1 MAHRARGGV
10 KVSEAPPTRS
20 DGDIT
25 IVIERGDRW
34 DIADLLLDEAIK
46 LEADARG
53 RRRNSPARA
62 SLLDK
67 AGRPHALSVR
77 IRP

>member
-1 MAHRARGGV
+1 MS
-10 KVSEAPPTRS
+10 VSDAPPTRS

-25 IVIERGDRW
+25 VVIERGDRW
-34 DIADLLLDEAIK
+34 DIADLLLDETIR
-46 LEADARG
+46 LEADARN
-53 RRRNSPARA
+53 RRRNSPART

-67 AGRPHALSVR
+67 AGRLHALSVR

>member
-1 MAHRARGGV
+1 MNGPGHW
-10 KVSEAPPTRS
+10 SDAPRV

-25 IVIERGDRW
+25 IVIERRDRR
-34 DIADLLLDEAIK
+34 DIAELLLDEARK

-53 RRRNSPARA
+53 RRRNSPARV
-62 SLLDK
+62 SLLNR
-67 AGRPHALSVR
+67 AGRLHALSVR